1 MDGLLYTA
9 ASGASRVLDA
19 QAVRADNLGNVDTAG
34 FRSQME
40 RARSFSISGSG
51 FDGRTLVS
59 TLPSGIN
66 LNPAS
71 LTTTGRDLDFGIQG
85 AGMFTLKRPDGT
97 LAHTRNGSFE
107 MDNQGFLTLNGLR
120 VQGYQGDI
128 QLPPYR
134 SFELSENGLIS
145 ITPQVGEGIIEID
158 QLKLV
163 NPDSN
168 ELTKDIYG
176 LIQDR
181 DGAEIP
187 ADPNVMVVSGFVEE
201 SNVSP
206 VTELVDVMSLTR
218 NFEMQLKMMR
228 AADEL
233 AKNGNKLIASR

>member
-40 RARSFSISGSG
+40 RARSFSINGSG
-51 FDGRTLVS
+51 FQGRTLVS

-85 AGMFTLKRPDGT
+85 EGMFTLKRPDGT

-107 MDNQGFLTLNGLR
+107 LDNQGYLMLSGLR
-120 VQGYQGDI
+120 VQGYDGDI
-128 QLPPYR
+128 QIPPYR

-145 ITPQVGEGIIEID
+145 ITPQVGDGIIEID
-158 QLKLV
+158 QLKMV
-163 NPDSN
+163 NPPAG

-176 LIQDR
+176 LIEAR
-181 DGAEIP
+181 NGGEIP
-187 ADPNVMVVSGFVEE
+187 VDPTVMVVSGFVEE